1 MEGRR
6 KERTLYWAIIVLV
19 IALGVSLYYGV
30 RVSKQKNESFAHGV
44 ELQGELNQVM
54 DEYNTVKLENQDLT
68 SQLSEKDSVIM
79 ANRKEIEKLIASQA
93 DYRKIKRKLELLR
106 AITQDYVVRIDS
118 LVTVNKQ
125 LEEENIQMKE
135 EVTRVQERNTKLA
148 ADKRQLEDKVEVAST
163 FKAYDLVASTFR
175 VRGDGKEIATDRA
188 HRITRISIS
197 FTLSENKIVEAGRK
211 TIYARI
217 ARPDGVVMA
226 VGDDDLYSFEMNG
239 EKYQYSVKEEI
250 DYENQSMPVK
260 MVWNRVSDG
269 TAMEGKYSVMLYMDG
284 KEIGRTAFIVRN

>member
-1 MEGRR
+1 MEGRK
-6 KERTLYWAIIVLV
+6 KEKTLYWVIILLV

-30 RVSKQKNESFAHGV
+30 RVSVQKQESYAHGV
-44 ELQGELNQVM
+44 ELQSELNQVM
-54 DEYNTVKLENQDLT
+54 DEYNTVKLENQDLS

-106 AITQDYVVRIDS
+106 AITQEYVVRIDS

-135 EVTRVQERNTKLA
+135 EVTRVQERNTQLTV
-148 ADKRQLEDKVEVAST
+148 DKQRLEEVAST
-163 FKAYDLVASTFR
+163 FKAYDLNAATFR

-188 HRITRISIS
+188 PRITRIGIT
-197 FTLSENKIVEAGRK
+197 FILSENKVVKAGK
-211 TIYARI
+211 KFIYARI
-217 ARPDGVVMA
+217 SRPDGVVMS
-226 VGDDDLYSFEMNG
+226 VSDDDLYSFEMDG
-239 EKYQYSVKEEI
+239 EKYQYTIKEEI

-260 MVWNRVSDG
+260 MVWDRISDG
-269 TAMEGKYSVMLYMDG
+269 AAMEGKYDVMLYMDG
-284 KEIGRTAFIVRN
+284 KEIGRTAFMVRK

>member
-1 MEGRR
+1 MEGRK
-6 KERTLYWAIIVLV
+6 KEKTLYWVIILLV
-19 IALGVSLYYGV
+19 IALGASLYYGV
-30 RVSKQKNESFAHGV
+30 RVSAQKQESYAHGV
-44 ELQGELNQVM
+44 ELQSELNQVM

-106 AITQDYVVRIDS
+106 AITQEYVVRIDS

-135 EVTRVQERNTKLA
+135 EVSRVQERNTQLTV
-148 ADKRQLEDKVEVAST
+148 DKQRLEEVAST
-163 FKAYDLVASTFR
+163 FKAYDLNAATFR

-188 HRITRISIS
+188 PRITRIGIT
-197 FTLSENKIVEAGRK
+197 FILSENKVVKAGK
-211 TIYARI
+211 KFIYARI
-217 ARPDGVVMA
+217 SRPDGVVMS
-226 VGDDDLYSFEMNG
+226 VGDDDLYSFEMDG
-239 EKYQYSVKEEI
+239 EKYQYTIKEEI

-260 MVWNRVSDG
+260 MVWDRISDG
-269 TAMEGKYSVMLYMDG
+269 AAMEGKYDVMLYMDG
-284 KEIGRTAFIVRN
+284 KEIGRTAFMVRK

>member
-1 MEGRR
+1 MEGRK
-6 KERTLYWAIIVLV
+6 KEKTLYWVIILLV

-30 RVSKQKNESFAHGV
+30 RVSAQKQESYAHGV
-44 ELQGELNQVM
+44 ELQSELNQVM

-135 EVTRVQERNTKLA
+135 EVSRVQERNTQLTV
-148 ADKRQLEDKVEVAST
+148 DKQRLEEVAST
-163 FKAYDLVASTFR
+163 FKAYDLNAATFR

-188 HRITRISIS
+188 PRITRIGIT
-197 FTLSENKIVEAGRK
+197 FILSENKVVKAGK
-211 TIYARI
+211 KFIYARI
-217 ARPDGVVMA
+217 SRPDGVVMS
-226 VGDDDLYSFEMNG
+226 VGDDDLYSFEMDG
-239 EKYQYSVKEEI
+239 EKYQYTIKEEI

-260 MVWNRVSDG
+260 MVWDRISDG
-269 TAMEGKYSVMLYMDG
+269 AAMEGKYDVMLYMDG
-284 KEIGRTAFIVRN
+284 KEIGRTAFMVRK

>member
-1 MEGRR
+1 MEGRK
-6 KERTLYWAIIVLV
+6 KEKTLYWVIILLV

-30 RVSKQKNESFAHGV
+30 RVSAQKQESYAHGV
-44 ELQGELNQVM
+44 ELQSELNQVM

-135 EVTRVQERNTKLA
+135 EVSRVQERNTQLTV
-148 ADKRQLEDKVEVAST
+148 DKQRLEEVAST
-163 FKAYDLVASTFR
+163 FKAYDLNAATFR

-188 HRITRISIS
+188 PRITRIGIT
-197 FTLSENKIVEAGRK
+197 FILSENKVVKAGK
-211 TIYARI
+211 KFIYARI
-217 ARPDGVVMA
+217 SRPDGVVMS
-226 VGDDDLYSFEMNG
+226 VGEDDLYSFEMDG
-239 EKYQYSVKEEI
+239 EKYQYTIKEEI

-260 MVWNRVSDG
+260 MVWDRISDG
-269 TAMEGKYSVMLYMDG
+269 AAMEGKYDVMLYMDG
-284 KEIGRTAFIVRN
+284 KEIGRTAFMVRK

>member
-1 MEGRR
+1 MEGRK
-6 KERTLYWAIIVLV
+6 KEKTIYWVIILLV
-19 IALGVSLYYGV
+19 IALGASLYYGV
-30 RVSKQKNESFAHGV
+30 RVSVQKQESYAHGV
-44 ELQGELNQVM
+44 ELQSELNQVM
-54 DEYNTVKLENQDLT
+54 DEYNTVKLENQDLS

-135 EVTRVQERNTKLA
+135 EVNRVQERNTQLTV
-148 ADKRQLEDKVEVAST
+148 DKQRLEEVAST
-163 FKAYDLVASTFR
+163 FKAYDLNVATFR

-188 HRITRISIS
+188 PRITRIGIT
-197 FTLSENKIVEAGRK
+197 FILSENKVVKAGK
-211 TIYARI
+211 KFIYARI
-217 ARPDGVVMA
+217 SRPDGVVMS
-226 VGDDDLYSFEMNG
+226 VSDDDLYSFEMDG
-239 EKYQYSVKEEI
+239 EKYQYTIKEEI

-260 MVWNRVSDG
+260 MVWDRISDG
-269 TAMEGKYSVMLYMDG
+269 AAMEGKYDVMLYMDG
-284 KEIGRTAFIVRN
+284 KEIGRTAFMVRK

>member
-1 MEGRR
+1 MEGRK
-6 KERTLYWAIIVLV
+6 KEKTLYWVIILLV

-30 RVSKQKNESFAHGV
+30 RVSAQKQESYAHGV
-44 ELQGELNQVM
+44 ELQSELNQVM

-135 EVTRVQERNTKLA
+135 EVSRVQERNTQLTV
-148 ADKRQLEDKVEVAST
+148 DKQRLEEVAST
-163 FKAYDLVASTFR
+163 FKAYDLNAATFR

-188 HRITRISIS
+188 PRITRIGIT
-197 FTLSENKIVEAGRK
+197 FILSENKVVKAGK
-211 TIYARI
+211 KFIYARI
-217 ARPDGVVMA
+217 SRPDGVVMS
-226 VGDDDLYSFEMNG
+226 VGDDDLYSFEMDG
-239 EKYQYSVKEEI
+239 EKYQYTIKEEI

-260 MVWNRVSDG
+260 MVWDRISDG
-269 TAMEGKYSVMLYMDG
+269 AAMEGTYDVMLYMDG
-284 KEIGRTAFIVRN
+284 KEIGRTAFLVRK

>member
-1 MEGRR
+1 MEGRK
-6 KERTLYWAIIVLV
+6 KEKTLYWVIILLV

-30 RVSKQKNESFAHGV
+30 RVSVQKQESYAHGV
-44 ELQGELNQVM
+44 ELQSELNQVM
-54 DEYNTVKLENQDLT
+54 DEYNTVKLENQDLS

-106 AITQDYVVRIDS
+106 AITQEYVVRIDS

-135 EVTRVQERNTKLA
+135 EVNRVQERNTQLTV
-148 ADKRQLEDKVEVAST
+148 DKQRLEEVAST
-163 FKAYDLVASTFR
+163 FKAYDLNAATFR

-188 HRITRISIS
+188 PRITRIGIT
-197 FTLSENKIVEAGRK
+197 FILSENKVVKAGK
-211 TIYARI
+211 KFIYARI
-217 ARPDGVVMA
+217 SRPDGVVMS
-226 VGDDDLYSFEMNG
+226 VSDDDLYSFEMDG
-239 EKYQYSVKEEI
+239 EKYQYTIKEEI

-260 MVWNRVSDG
+260 MVWDRISDG
-269 TAMEGKYSVMLYMDG
+269 AAMEGKYDVMLYMDG
-284 KEIGRTAFIVRN
+284 KEIGRTAFMVRK

>member
-1 MEGRR
+1 MEGRK
-6 KERTLYWAIIVLV
+6 KEKTLYWVIILLV

-30 RVSKQKNESFAHGV
+30 RVSAQKQESYAHGV
-44 ELQGELNQVM
+44 ELQSELNQVM

-135 EVTRVQERNTKLA
+135 EVSRVQERNTQLTV
-148 ADKRQLEDKVEVAST
+148 DKQRLEEVAST
-163 FKAYDLVASTFR
+163 FKAYDLNAATFR

-188 HRITRISIS
+188 PRITRIGIT
-197 FTLSENKIVEAGRK
+197 FILSENKVVKAGK
-211 TIYARI
+211 KFIYARI
-217 ARPDGVVMA
+217 SRPDGVVMS
-226 VGDDDLYSFEMNG
+226 VSDDDLYSFEMDG
-239 EKYQYSVKEEI
+239 EKYQYTIKEEI

-260 MVWNRVSDG
+260 MVWDRISDG
-269 TAMEGKYSVMLYMDG
+269 AAMEGKYDVMLYMDG
-284 KEIGRTAFIVRN
+284 KEIGRTAFMVRK

>member
-1 MEGRR
+1 MEGRK
-6 KERTLYWAIIVLV
+6 KEKTLYWVIILLV

-30 RVSKQKNESFAHGV
+30 RVSAQKQESYAHGV
-44 ELQGELNQVM
+44 ELQSELNQVM

-106 AITQDYVVRIDS
+106 AITQDSVVRIDS

-135 EVTRVQERNTKLA
+135 EVSRVQERNTQLTV
-148 ADKRQLEDKVEVAST
+148 DKQRLEEVAST
-163 FKAYDLVASTFR
+163 FKAYDLNAATFR

-188 HRITRISIS
+188 PRITRIGIT
-197 FTLSENKIVEAGRK
+197 FILSENKGVKAGK
-211 TIYARI
+211 KFIYARI
-217 ARPDGVVMA
+217 SRPDGVVMS
-226 VGDDDLYSFEMNG
+226 VGDDDLYSFEMDG
-239 EKYQYSVKEEI
+239 EKYQYTIKEEI

-260 MVWNRVSDG
+260 MVWDRISDG
-269 TAMEGKYSVMLYMDG
+269 AAMEGKYDVMLYMDG
-284 KEIGRTAFIVRN
+284 KEIGRTAFMVRK

>member
-1 MEGRR
+1 MEGRK
-6 KERTLYWAIIVLV
+6 KEKTLYWVIILLV
-19 IALGVSLYYGV
+19 IALGASLYYGV
-30 RVSKQKNESFAHGV
+30 RVSVQKQESYAHGV
-44 ELQGELNQVM
+44 ELQSELNQVM
-54 DEYNTVKLENQDLT
+54 DEYNTVKLENQDLS

-135 EVTRVQERNTKLA
+135 EVNRVQERNTQLTV
-148 ADKRQLEDKVEVAST
+148 DKQRLEEVAST
-163 FKAYDLVASTFR
+163 FKAYDLNAATFR

-188 HRITRISIS
+188 PRITRIGIT
-197 FTLSENKIVEAGRK
+197 FILSENKVVKAGK
-211 TIYARI
+211 KFIYARI
-217 ARPDGVVMA
+217 SRPDGVVMS
-226 VGDDDLYSFEMNG
+226 VSDDDLYSFEMDG
-239 EKYQYSVKEEI
+239 EKYQYTIKEEI

-260 MVWNRVSDG
+260 MVWDRISDG
-269 TAMEGKYSVMLYMDG
+269 AAMEGKYDVMLYMDG
-284 KEIGRTAFIVRN
+284 KEIGRTAFMVRK

>member
-1 MEGRR
+1 MEGRK
-6 KERTLYWAIIVLV
+6 KEKTLYWVIILLV

-30 RVSKQKNESFAHGV
+30 RVSVQKQESYAHGV

-54 DEYNTVKLENQDLT
+54 DEYNTVKLENQDLS

-106 AITQDYVVRIDS
+106 AITQEYVVRIDS

-135 EVTRVQERNTKLA
+135 EVNRVQERNTQLTV
-148 ADKRQLEDKVEVAST
+148 DKQRLEEVAST
-163 FKAYDLVASTFR
+163 FKAYDLNAATFR

-188 HRITRISIS
+188 PRITRIGIT
-197 FTLSENKIVEAGRK
+197 FILSENKVVKAGK
-211 TIYARI
+211 KFIYARI
-217 ARPDGVVMA
+217 SRPDGVVMS
-226 VGDDDLYSFEMNG
+226 VSDDDLYSFEMDG
-239 EKYQYSVKEEI
+239 EKYQYTIKEEI

-260 MVWNRVSDG
+260 MVWDRISDG
-269 TAMEGKYSVMLYMDG
+269 AAMEGKYDVMLYMDG
-284 KEIGRTAFIVRN
+284 KEIGRTAFMVRK

>member
-1 MEGRR
+1 MEGRK
-6 KERTLYWAIIVLV
+6 KEKTLYWVIILLV

-30 RVSKQKNESFAHGV
+30 RVSVQKQESYAHGV
-44 ELQGELNQVM
+44 ELQSELNQVM
-54 DEYNTVKLENQDLT
+54 DEYNTVKLENQDLS

-135 EVTRVQERNTKLA
+135 EVNRVQERNTQLTV
-148 ADKRQLEDKVEVAST
+148 DKQRLEEVAST
-163 FKAYDLVASTFR
+163 FKAYDLNAATFR

-188 HRITRISIS
+188 PRITRIGIT
-197 FTLSENKIVEAGRK
+197 FILSENKVVKAGK
-211 TIYARI
+211 KFIYARI
-217 ARPDGVVMA
+217 SRPDGVVMS
-226 VGDDDLYSFEMNG
+226 VSDDDLYSFEMDG
-239 EKYQYSVKEEI
+239 EKYQYTIKEEI

-260 MVWNRVSDG
+260 MVWDRISDG
-269 TAMEGKYSVMLYMDG
+269 AAMEGKYDVMLYMDG
-284 KEIGRTAFIVRN
+284 KEIGRTAFMVRK